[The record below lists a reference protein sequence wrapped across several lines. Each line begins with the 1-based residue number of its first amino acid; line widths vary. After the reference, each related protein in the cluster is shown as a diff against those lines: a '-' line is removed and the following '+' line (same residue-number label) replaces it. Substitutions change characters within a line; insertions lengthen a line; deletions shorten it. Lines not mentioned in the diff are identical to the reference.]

1 MILLDGQKF
10 EFHFSPGLLAQAPQ
24 TSLFSDRG
32 LYGFLLWRQSSA
44 QSNVKLVKQV
54 LPWDWIISWTV
65 LELDSNYPLV
75 ICYIAIEH
83 GHL

>member
-10 EFHFSPGLLAQAPQ
+10 EFQFSPGLLAQAPQ

-44 QSNVKLVKQV
+44 QTNVKLVKQV
-54 LPWDWIISWTV
+54 PSDWIISWTV
-65 LELDSNYPLV
+65 LELPSGYV
-75 ICYIAIEH
+75 KIAIEN